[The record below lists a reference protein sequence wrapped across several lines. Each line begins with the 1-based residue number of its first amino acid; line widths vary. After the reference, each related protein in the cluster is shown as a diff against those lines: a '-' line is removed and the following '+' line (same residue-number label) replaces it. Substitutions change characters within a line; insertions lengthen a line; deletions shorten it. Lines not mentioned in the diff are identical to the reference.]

1 MAYFK
6 YELMLKYLGIKAS
19 ILNPRVESIFDNEF
33 GYQGFYMRYLNLDTN
48 QEELAKVYVDTQ
60 RQNYK
65 EFREIYKAANDERS
79 KTLKASLAAKFNI
92 KQKDIFIYASYPVE
106 VINEEISNLRN
117 FRVSDTPD
125 KYYWDVSN
133 FRDLPGMLEFLE
145 VDPEHIK
152 GFENDINY
160 IINFDA
166 KTLAKCGLFY
176 HIFNSAPY
184 IEKMFKEAPLFNEIT
199 PLNKLETAFKV
210 LVEQSEGELEGP
222 KSYCIG
228 LQMPY
233 KIDEELDY
241 RKIKKFVFT
250 FVKAKELYKNYFSS
264 EPERVDLGTVEA
276 KADA

>member
-1 MAYFK
+1 MAYYK

-19 ILNPRVESIFDNEF
+19 ILNPRAESIFDNEF
-33 GYQGFYMRYLNLDTN
+33 GYQGFYMRYMNLDTN

-65 EFREIYKAANDERS
+65 EFREIYRAADDEKS

-117 FRVSDTPD
+117 FRVSETPD

-133 FRDLPGMLEFLE
+133 FKSLPGMLDFLE
-145 VDPEHIK
+145 VDPDDIK

-166 KTLAKCGLFY
+166 KTLSKCGLFF
-176 HIFNSAPY
+176 HIFNSAPN
-184 IEKMFKEAPLFNEIT
+184 IEKMFKEAPLFNNIT

-210 LVEQSEGELEGP
+210 LIEQSEGELEGP

-233 KIDEELDY
+233 KVDEELGY
-241 RKIKKFVFT
+241 RTIKKFVFT
-250 FVKAKELYKNYFSS
+250 FVPAKETYKSYFESALES
-264 EPERVDLGTVEA
+264 KTES
-276 KADA
+276 